1 MTHWQSLRQEGLRRH
16 IEEVGVLPAP
26 RGYPITP
33 ADLWAASGA
42 EPMELSA
49 QGLPHAPSAPEGIHH
64 LQAGDP
70 APMAYLRSWLS
81 MC

>member
-1 MTHWQSLRQEGLRRH
+1 MDP
-16 IEEVGVLPAP
+16 VP
-26 RGYPITP
+26 
-33 ADLWAASGA
+33 WAASA
-42 EPMELSA
+42 LEELSA